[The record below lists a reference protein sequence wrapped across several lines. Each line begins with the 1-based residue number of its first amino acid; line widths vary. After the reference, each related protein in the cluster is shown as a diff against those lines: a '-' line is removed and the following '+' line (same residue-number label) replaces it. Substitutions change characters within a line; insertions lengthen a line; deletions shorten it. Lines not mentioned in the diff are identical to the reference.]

1 MMIMKKIL
9 LFAAACLLSLGITAQ
24 TITTL
29 GSIKAERSTAAFQA
43 PEMISSHRALAEN
56 QYLCGYYTTDELS
69 NNSYGMG
76 YYTSGVCKAATDFGQ
91 DIYGSYTGFKV
102 VGMRVGLC
110 YQVTDFG
117 VFISKVNNSGNIT
130 DFKEKSVG
138 TGDAGWNTVMFDESD
153 QFELPTDGTTFLV
166 GFNYYQKAGQTDA
179 CYPISYLESS
189 AKKGVFLFYGNIP
202 ASYGGSGLGWYNL
215 GEDGALSVQLIIEGE
230 LAGQKTVIEGLNT
243 EKFGKVGSEFKGV
256 LSITNLGKESI
267 SKLGFNYYID
277 DAKVGDATVEKT
289 IASTATENVNIA
301 IPIPADMTVGQH
313 TVKVE
318 LTTVNGA
325 APTGEIVNNNT
336 TSTFTAYVNCV
347 DRQKQLIEH
356 ITSWTC
362 TYCYLGYN
370 LLRQMEQQYNDVAWV
385 AIHGNQS
392 SQQDPYYFATCDEI
406 MYYLGVSSF
415 PSASFNRTYM
425 PELAEVAG
433 EITYSI
439 GYYEQYISQLV
450 PYIHDMMVETNSP
463 SFVTLNVQSSFDAS
477 TRNMQVTVKGTGVE
491 KAAQLM
497 SGNNIYIYV
506 TEAGLK
512 GRQLSNG
519 KWESSFDHNNTL
531 RAVLTDA
538 QGDNIIWD
546 GNNFTFT
553 TSYTVPADYKE
564 ENLSIVAFVAPKP
577 SSDTMNMAVN
587 NCEKAQLDLT
597 PTAISTVNS
606 NNATETVRYT
616 LDGRQISAPQHGLN
630 IIKMS
635 DGTVRKVVVK

>member
-1 MMIMKKIL
+1 MMIMKKFL

-56 QYLCGYYTTDELS
+56 QYLCGYYTTDDLAQ
-69 NNSYGMG
+69 YGLG
-76 YYTSGVCKAATDFGQ
+76 VTSLNEVCKAANIFSSDIFG
-91 DIYGSYTGFKV
+91 GFVGFKV

-110 YQVTDFG
+110 YGVSDFG
-117 VFISKVNNSGNIT
+117 VFISKIENSSIVE
-130 DFKEKSVG
+130 FKSKTVG
-138 TGDAGWNTVMFDESD
+138 TGTAGWNTVMFDESE
-153 QFELPTDGTTFLV
+153 QFVLSADETYMV
-166 GFNYYQKAGQTDA
+166 GFDYLQKRGQTDA
-179 CYPISYLESS
+179 CYPLSLWENSS
-189 AKKGVFLFYGNIP
+189 KVGDFYFYGSLDN
-202 ASYGGSGLGWYNL
+202 GTGWYNI
-215 GEDGALSVQLIIEGE
+215 GTNYGALSVQLIVEGE
-230 LAGQKTVIEGLNT
+230 LTSQKTVIEGLST
-243 EKFGKVGSEFKGV
+243 SKFGKVGSDLTGV
-256 LSITNLGKESI
+256 VSITNMGKESI

-277 DAKVGDATVEKT
+277 DVKVGDATVEKT
-289 IASTATENVNIA
+289 IASTATENVSLA

-313 TVKVE
+313 TVKAE
-318 LTTVNGA
+318 LTTINGA
-325 APTGEIVNNNT
+325 APTGEVVNNNP

-362 TYCYLGYN
+362 TYCHLGYK
-370 LLRQMEQQYNDVAWV
+370 LLRQIEEQYDDVAWV

-406 MYYLGVSSF
+406 MYYLGANSF

-425 PELAEVAG
+425 PDLAETAG

-439 GYYEQYISQLV
+439 GYYEQYISQVV

-463 SFVTLNVQSSFDAS
+463 SFVTLGVQSSFDTA

-491 KAAQLM
+491 QAAQLM
-497 SGNNIYIYV
+497 NGNNIYIYV

-512 GRQLSNG
+512 GRQYSNG
-519 KWESSFDHNNTL
+519 KWENSFDHNNTL

-538 QGDNIIWD
+538 QGDNIAWD

-577 SSDTMNMAVN
+577 SNDTMNMAVN
-587 NCEKAQLDLT
+587 NCEKVKLDLT
-597 PTAISTVNS
+597 PTAISTINS
-606 NNATETVRYT
+606 NNAAETVRYT
-616 LDGRQISAPQHGLN
+616 LDGRQISAPQHGMN

-635 DGTVRKVVVK
+635 DGRVIKVVVK